1 MKRSTKI
8 IISVLVVLAIVLAPV
23 MFFFGNP
30 LSWLLISLRGNA
42 YLAETYPDLDVQI
55 SDISY
60 DPRLGWS
67 AMASSPTSRDTW
79 FTVYID
85 GWGNVKG
92 DGYNLVLSGSKTAD
106 RLAQDY
112 FELAEAVLVSF
123 ELPVDASISS
133 AELTFMG
140 GREYY
145 AAPGPDGEMV
155 NYSMEKDYGLDISTL
170 ELDADYDIPALGA
183 KHGRV
188 TIYIHDEE
196 VTVEK
201 AAEVLL
207 ELKAYFD
214 EAGLPFR
221 GIHLNLREPRNE
233 MGQMVGEQL
242 SLYDFLYEDIYEE
255 GLIERVQAGWDEV
268 QVHYAR
274 RDGTLKEE
282 PIPETADPWQELVSS
297 QAFSD
302 WAVLP
307 WPVPTSAEGLALL
320 TESCPGV
327 GELPPADGIPLVK
340 TLLDSDRIEDHAL
353 GLSLARLLYTLDPS
367 TEQALRSLET
377 AYDQISTQQLIT
389 DIANSPYLEF
399 FTSGSSPYPL
409 SEEGVQYFSVLC
421 PQMAVLMERENWLEE
436 LSASAPAHI
445 EALHQAGK
453 GTHAVSLEALAAYL
467 LTGS

>member
-23 MFFFGNP
+23 VFFFGNP

-42 YLAETYPDLDVQI
+42 YLQENYPDLDVEI

-67 AMASSPTSRDTW
+67 AMAISPTSRDTW
-79 FTVYID
+79 FRVYID
-85 GWGNVKG
+85 GWGNVES
-92 DGYNLVLSGSKTAD
+92 DAYSLVLSGSTTAD
-106 RLAQDY
+106 RIGQGY
-112 FELAEAVLVSF
+112 QELAEPVLENVPLSVSLSF
-123 ELPVDASISS
+123 AD
-133 AELTFMG
+133 LTFMG

-170 ELDADYDIPALGA
+170 ELDADYDVPALGA

-188 TIYIHDEE
+188 TIYVHDEE
-196 VTVEK
+196 VTVER

-207 ELKAYFD
+207 ELKTYLD

-221 GIHLNLREPRNE
+221 GIHLNLCEPLNE
-233 MGQMVGEQL
+233 NGQNVGEQI

-255 GLIERVQAGWDEV
+255 GLVQRVQAGWDEV
-268 QVHYAR
+268 QVHYTR

-297 QAFSD
+297 QAFSV

-307 WPVPTSAEGLALL
+307 WPVPTSEEGLALL

-327 GELPPADGIPLVK
+327 VELSPADGIPLVK
-340 TLLDSDRIEDHAL
+340 TLLNSERIEDHAL

-389 DIANSPYLEF
+389 DVANSPYLEF

-409 SEEGVQYFSVLC
+409 SEEGVQYFSIFC